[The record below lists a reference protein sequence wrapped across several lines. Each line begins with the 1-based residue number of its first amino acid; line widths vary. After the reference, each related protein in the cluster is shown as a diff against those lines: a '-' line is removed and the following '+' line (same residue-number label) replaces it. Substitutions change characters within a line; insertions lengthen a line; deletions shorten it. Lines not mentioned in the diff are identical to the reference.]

1 MLPSE
6 PMDEHDRQLMLSVLE
21 RTRDDFLESVAGVSE
36 GEARLKPSSDRWSI
50 LECVEHVVSAERGM
64 FVAITQRSAPLSSH
78 VGRGREEG
86 FLRTGTDRSR
96 RYTTSASLAP
106 NGRFATLAD
115 AVARFREHRAHTI
128 EFVTACRVELRD
140 LEVPHPIGGLVTGQ
154 ECLALLAV
162 HPARHAAQIREVRAA
177 LGLDEFAAVADA
189 RAVAARAK
197 PKARFD

>member
-1 MLPSE
+1 
-6 PMDEHDRQLMLSVLE
+6 MLSVLE

-106 NGRFATLAD
+106 NGRYATLAD

-128 EFVTACRVELRD
+128 EFVTACRVDLRE

-162 HPARHAAQIREVRAA
+162 HPARHAEQIREIRAA
-177 LGLDEFAAVADA
+177 LGLDELAAVADA
-189 RAVAARAK
+189 QAATARSK